1 MTHLIPLSH
10 PEITRQDIDSV
21 VTALQS
27 GKLSNG
33 QQMLRFEEVASDL
46 TSRTHGIAVSSGTAA
61 LHLVLLGLG
70 IRPGDEVITTSFS
83 FVASANAI
91 LMAGARPVFVDID
104 PQSLN
109 LDPDLVQ
116 RAVTPRTKAILAVE
130 VFGNPTHMDRLAQIA
145 GANDIPLIEDACEAL
160 GGRYKGRAVGSFGRA
175 AVFGFYSNKTV
186 TTGEGG
192 LIVTDDD
199 KLADFCRKARNQGR
213 PYALGPDTPL
223 APGGQLQHDC
233 MGYNYRLS
241 EMACALGVSQM
252 ARLSKTL
259 ETRRTLALRYMTRL
273 MEVPEI
279 TLPNVPEPDN
289 FSWFLFVVRLSNRF
303 SPVNRDRII
312 SGMRRHEIG
321 CSNYFPCIHL
331 LPHYQSLGHHTGECP
346 VAESVSGRTLALP
359 LFNQLEPEQ
368 VDLIASTL
376 RVMIDREK
384 LSLSDE
390 E

>member
-1 MTHLIPLSH
+1 MTNLIPLSQ
-10 PEITRQDIDSV
+10 PEITQQDIDSV

-46 TSRTHGIAVSSGTAA
+46 TGRSHGIAVSSGTAG

-70 IRPGDEVITTSFS
+70 IGPGDEVITTPYS

-91 LMAGARPVFVDID
+91 LMTGARPVFVDID

-109 LDPDLVQ
+109 MDPALVEE
-116 RAVTPRTKAILAVE
+116 AITPRTRAILAVE

-145 GANDIPLIEDACEAL
+145 GANEIPLIEDACEAL
-160 GGRYKGRAVGSFGRA
+160 GGRYKGRPVGSFGRA
-175 AVFGFYSNKTV
+175 AVFGFYSNKAV

-213 PYALGPDTPL
+213 PYAFGPDTPL

-233 MGYNYRLS
+233 MGFNYRLN
-241 EMACALGVSQM
+241 EMSCALGVSQM

-259 ETRRTLALRYMTRL
+259 DTRRGLALRYITRL
-273 MEVPEI
+273 MDVSEI

-289 FSWFLFVVRLSNRF
+289 FSWFLFVVRLSSRF
-303 SPVNRDRII
+303 TAANRDRII
-312 SGMRRHEIG
+312 AGMRRHEIG
-321 CSNYFPCIHL
+321 CSNYFPSIHL
-331 LPHYQSLGHHTGECP
+331 LPHYQAMGFGPGQFP
-346 VAESVSGRTLALP
+346 VSESVSSRTLALP
-359 LFNQLEPEQ
+359 LFNDLELEQ
-368 VDLIASTL
+368 IDLITSTL
-376 RVMIDREK
+376 KVMIDREK
-384 LSLSDE
+384 LSLPE

>member
-1 MTHLIPLSH
+1 MSNLIPLSQ
-10 PEITRQDIDSV
+10 PEITSQDIDSV
-21 VTALQS
+21 VTALKS

-46 TSRTHGIAVSSGTAA
+46 TGRSHGIAVSSGTAA

-70 IRPGDEVITTSFS
+70 IGPGDEVITTTFS

-91 LMAGARPVFVDID
+91 LMAGARPIFVDID

-109 LDPDLVQ
+109 LDPELILQ
-116 RAVTPRTKAILAVE
+116 AITPRTKAILAVE
-130 VFGNPTHMDRLAQIA
+130 VFGNPMHMDRLAQIA

-175 AVFGFYSNKTV
+175 AVFGFYSNKAV

-199 KLADFCRKARNQGR
+199 KLAEFCRKGRNQGR
-213 PYALGPDTPL
+213 PYAMGPDTPL

-233 MGYNYRLS
+233 MGYNYRLN

-259 ETRRTLALRYMTRL
+259 ETRRNLALRYMTRL
-273 MEVPEI
+273 MDYSDI
-279 TLPNVPEPDN
+279 TLPNIPEPDN
-289 FSWFLFVVRLSNRF
+289 FSWFLFVVRLSSRF
-303 SPVNRDRII
+303 SQANRDRVIA
-312 SGMRRHEIG
+312 GMRRHEIG

-331 LPHYQSLGHHTGECP
+331 LPHYQAMGHRQGLCP
-346 VAESVSGRTLALP
+346 VAESVSGRTIALP
-359 LFNQLEPEQ
+359 LFNELEPEQ
-368 VDLIASTL
+368 IDLIASTL
-376 RVMIDREK
+376 RVMVDREK
-384 LSLSDE
+384 LSLPDE
-390 E
+390 N

>member
-1 MTHLIPLSH
+1 MTNLIPLSR
-10 PEITRQDIDSV
+10 PEITQQDIDSV

-27 GKLSNG
+27 GKLSGG

-46 TSRTHGIAVSSGTAA
+46 TGRSHGVAVSSGTAG

-70 IRPGDEVITTSFS
+70 IGPGDEVITTPFS

-109 LDPDLVQ
+109 MDPALVE
-116 RAVTPRTKAILAVE
+116 AAITPRTKAILAVE

-145 GANDIPLIEDACEAL
+145 GANEIPLIEDACEAL
-160 GGRYKGRAVGSFGRA
+160 GGRYKGRPAGSFGRA
-175 AVFGFYSNKTV
+175 GVFGFYSNKTV

-213 PYALGPDTPL
+213 PYAIGPDTPL
-223 APGGQLQHDC
+223 SPGGQLQHDC
-233 MGYNYRLS
+233 MGYNYRLN
-241 EMACALGVSQM
+241 EMSCALGVSQM

-259 ETRRTLALRYMTRL
+259 ATRRDLALRYMTRL
-273 MEVPEI
+273 MDIEEI
-279 TLPNVPEPDN
+279 TLPNVPEPDD
-289 FSWFLFVVRLSNRF
+289 FSWFLFVVKLSHRF
-303 SPVNRDRII
+303 TAANRDRVIA
-312 SGMRRHEIG
+312 GMRRHEIG
-321 CSNYFPCIHL
+321 CSNYFPSIHL
-331 LPHYQSLGHHTGECP
+331 LPHYQALGYKAGQFP
-346 VAESVSGRTLALP
+346 VSESVSTRTLALP
-359 LFNQLEPEQ
+359 MYNDLAPSQI
-368 VDLIASTL
+368 DLITSTL

-384 LSLSDE
+384 LSLPE